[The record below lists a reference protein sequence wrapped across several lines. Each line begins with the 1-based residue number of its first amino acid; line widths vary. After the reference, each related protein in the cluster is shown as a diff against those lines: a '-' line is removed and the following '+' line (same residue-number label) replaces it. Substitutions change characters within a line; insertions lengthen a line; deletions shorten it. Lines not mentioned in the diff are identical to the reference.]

1 MGACGGNRPA
11 VDIVAGKRILLG
23 VSGSVACY
31 KLVDVARRWTQ
42 AGALVDVV
50 MTTEATN
57 FVAPL
62 LFNSLTYRPVY
73 TDMWSTI
80 NNAATHVALGADADV
95 VVIAPA
101 TAHVIARIVAGFSDD
116 MLTSAVLATTAPVC
130 LAPAMNVNMYNNV
143 ATQANLATLH
153 QRGWTILE
161 PDEGLLASGLVGK
174 GRLPSGAAIDG
185 MVRRVLGQH
194 YGRMVG
200 RRVVV
205 TAGGTHEPLDPV
217 RFIGNRSSGQMGY
230 ALAAAARDEGAD
242 VILITGPVGLAP
254 LPGVTMQPVETAA
267 EMHDAVHHAVKEA
280 DLLCMAAA
288 VSDYRP
294 ARQSGQKI
302 KKSTAGLDLRLE
314 PTTDILASLVDVKDC
329 IKVGF
334 AAETENLIPAA
345 MDKRERKQLDL
356 IVANEAVDSIG
367 SATSAVT
374 LIDRFG
380 VAQSLPSQP
389 KAMVAT
395 AILDAVLER
404 WPDQIGSVSMKR
416 KDRATG

>member
-1 MGACGGNRPA
+1 M
-11 VDIVAGKRILLG
+11 DIVAGKRILLG

-31 KLVDVARRWTQ
+31 KLVDVARQWTQ

-50 MTTEATN
+50 MTKEATN

-62 LFNSLTYRPVY
+62 LFHSLTYRPVY
-73 TDMWSTI
+73 TEMWTTLE
-80 NNAATHVALGADADV
+80 NAAAHVALGAEADV

-101 TAHVIARIVAGFSDD
+101 TAQTIARIVGGFCDD
-116 MLTSAVLATTAPVC
+116 LLTSAVLATTAPLC

-143 ATQANLATLH
+143 ATQANLATLSE
-153 QRGWTILE
+153 RDWTILE
-161 PDEGLLASGLVGK
+161 PDDGLLASGLLGK
-174 GRLPSGAAIDG
+174 GRLPAGEAING
-185 MVRRVLGQH
+185 MVRAVLGRH
-194 YGRMVG
+194 YGRMAG

-230 ALAAAARDEGAD
+230 ALASVARDEGAT
-242 VILITGPVGLAP
+242 VTLISGPVGLP
-254 LPGVTMQPVETAA
+254 SLHGVRMEYVETAA
-267 EMHDAVHHAVKEA
+267 EMYDAVHRAVGNA

-288 VSDYRP
+288 VADYRP
-294 ARQSGQKI
+294 AQQSSQKI
-302 KKSTAGLDLRLE
+302 KKNAAQRELVLE
-314 PTTDILASLVDVKDC
+314 PTIDILASLSEFKHC

-334 AAETENLIPAA
+334 AAETEHLLAA
-345 MDKRERKQLDL
+345 ATDKLQRKQLDL
-356 IVANEAVDSIG
+356 IVANDAVSSIG
-367 SATSAVT
+367 RATSAVT

-380 VAQSLPSQP
+380 VAQSLPSQH

-404 WPDQIGSVSMKR
+404 WPNQVGRIINKR
-416 KDRATG
+416 KDEATG

>member
-1 MGACGGNRPA
+1 M
-11 VDIVAGKRILLG
+11 DILAGKRILLG

-31 KLVDVARRWTQ
+31 KLVDVARQWTQ

-50 MTTEATN
+50 MTKEATN

-73 TDMWSTI
+73 HDMWTTLE
-80 NNAATHVALGADADV
+80 NAAAHVALGAEADV

-101 TAHVIARIVAGFSDD
+101 TAHTIARIVGGFCDD
-116 MLTSAVLATTAPVC
+116 LLTSAVLATTAPLC

-143 ATQANLATLH
+143 ATQANLAML
-153 QRGWTILE
+153 RARDWTILE
-161 PDEGLLASGLVGK
+161 PDVGLLASGLVGR
-174 GRLPSGAAIDG
+174 GRLAPEAAIDG
-185 MVRRVLGQH
+185 MVRTVLGQRF
-194 YGRMVG
+194 GRMAG

-205 TAGGTHEPLDPV
+205 TAGGTHEPIDPV

-230 ALAAAARDEGAD
+230 ALAAAARDAGAA
-242 VILITGPVGLAP
+242 VTLISGPVA
-254 LPGVTMQPVETAA
+254 LPALHGVTMEYVETAA
-267 EMHDAVHHAVKEA
+267 EMYDAVHRALTDA

-288 VSDYRP
+288 VADYRP
-294 ARQSGQKI
+294 AERSSQKL
-302 KKSTAGLDLRLE
+302 KKNSARRELVLE
-314 PTTDILASLVDVKDC
+314 PTTDILASLTEFKQC

-334 AAETENLIPAA
+334 AAETEQLLASA
-345 MDKRERKQLDL
+345 TDKLRRKQLDL
-356 IVANEAVDSIG
+356 IVANDAVSSIG

-380 VAQSLPSQP
+380 VAQSLPSQH

-404 WPDQIGSVSMKR
+404 WPDQVGRIINKR
-416 KDRATG
+416 KDEATG